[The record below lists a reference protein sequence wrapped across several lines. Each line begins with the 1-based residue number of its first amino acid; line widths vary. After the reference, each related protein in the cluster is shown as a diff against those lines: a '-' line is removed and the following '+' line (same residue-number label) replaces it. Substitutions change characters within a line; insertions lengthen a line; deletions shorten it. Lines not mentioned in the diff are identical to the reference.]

1 MRIGIDGRKIPE
13 AAKRGPI
20 GSLDH
25 GKSLGMAGLFYRTV
39 LDMSPTLDLG
49 ELRAIRSR
57 ADELGMYV
65 ETGLGKVNPYASPE
79 APELRLMG
87 DGDIVL
93 GFRRMM
99 EACVAIGCTELWIA
113 TANYKPVYS
122 ARFAYDRFRT
132 DVTWPE
138 QLEATKS
145 FLLKLAPIARD
156 LGVHMNMETHEE
168 ITTFEL
174 LRLIEA
180 VGEDVMGVVLD
191 TLNPMQRAEHPVFA
205 ARRVAPYVRQTHIK
219 DAYLAHV
226 AGGVTIKARACGD
239 GVVDFREVLKVLA
252 AHTPTLNLSLEC
264 AGPREANFEPRARNC
279 RRRCACSCARFGGCR
294 WSSTGRPPSG
304 SATPAMSG
312 SHSGCATGFGSCASA
327 RSSRPRSSPP
337 RTSSARPPAG
347 HGSRR
352 ASCAERW
359 PRGLCRSPPTSRSTR
374 RCSRT
379 DAGVCCVRRAM
390 RSRSPASSSA

>member
-1 MRIGIDGRKIPE
+1 MRIGVDGRKIPE
-13 AAKRGPI
+13 AARRGPL
-20 GSLDH
+20 GSLEH
-25 GKSLGMAGLFYRTV
+25 GLSFGMGGLFYRTV
-39 LDMSPTLDLG
+39 LDMSPTLDPG

-79 APELRLMG
+79 APELRQIG

-99 EACVAIGCTELWIA
+99 EACVEIGCRELWIA
-113 TANYKPVYS
+113 TANYKTVY
-122 ARFAYDRFRT
+122 AGKWAYDRFRT
-132 DVTWPE
+132 DVTWGE
-138 QLEATKS
+138 QLRATEA

-191 TLNPMQRAEHPVFA
+191 TLNPMQRGEHPVMA

-226 AGGVTIKARACGD
+226 PGGLTIQARACGD
-239 GVVDFREVLKVLA
+239 GVIDFGAILQLLA
-252 AHTPTLNLSLEC
+252 AHRPTVNLSLEC
-264 AGPREANFEPRARNC
+264 AGPRDATFVPRHTLIELFEPDWLA
-279 RRRCACSCARFGGCR
+279 
-294 WSSTGRPPSG
+294 
-304 SATPAMSG
+304 
-312 SHSGCATGFGSCASA
+312 SHPDLGLEEYAALLELVQAYSA
-327 RSSRPRSSPP
+327 RLAAGEIATWEAYVAAPFGYEESIATIRRSV
-337 RTSSARPPAG
+337 A
-347 HGSRR
+347 HLR
-352 ASCAERW
+352 AVCAALDLPLEAA
-359 PRGLCRSPPTSRSTR
+359 P
-374 RCSRT
+374 
-379 DAGVCCVRRAM
+379 
-390 RSRSPASSSA
+390 